1 MKYYIGLDVSMKRTF
16 ICVLNQDGKII
27 YEGSEVT
34 DAHAISDHLFLN
46 NRLPKINFNEVLIGF
61 ESGSLSH
68 YLMEGFLERA
78 LPAVCMDA
86 RKLSPILSIKVNKTD
101 KNDARGIAEALRSNM
116 YTKVHCKP
124 QESIDKSILLNAR
137 RVLINQQT
145 QLKNTVRGLLKSF
158 GIRLKAIGAKSFSA
172 TIKSCLEGKD
182 ELVILSITS
191 LLNIFEKQLEEIE
204 KIDKK
209 MNKMISKDAEVMR
222 LLTIPGIGPVTAITY
237 KTEIFDPTRFKN
249 AKSVGA
255 YLGMTPTQ
263 YASGDTQR
271 QGKVSKCGSSE
282 LRFLLMEAGIVI
294 LTRSKKWSKLKAWGL
309 KILRKKGL
317 KKAAMA
323 VGRKLAIIMH
333 RMMLEKTNF
342 IYGDEKKEELLV
354 KAI

>member
-1 MKYYIGLDVSMKRTF
+1 
-16 ICVLNQDGKII
+16 
-27 YEGSEVT
+27 
-34 DAHAISDHLFLN
+34 
-46 NRLPKINFNEVLIGF
+46 
-61 ESGSLSH
+61 
-68 YLMEGFLERA
+68 
-78 LPAVCMDA
+78 
-86 RKLSPILSIKVNKTD
+86 
-101 KNDARGIAEALRSNM
+101 
-116 YTKVHCKP
+116 
-124 QESIDKSILLNAR
+124 
-137 RVLINQQT
+137 
-145 QLKNTVRGLLKSF
+145 
-158 GIRLKAIGAKSFSA
+158 
-172 TIKSCLEGKD
+172 
-182 ELVILSITS
+182 
-191 LLNIFEKQLEEIE
+191 
-204 KIDKK
+204 